1 MFVLFWMLLLCVAAA
16 PLGTNDCIVVRVVV
30 KERTDGAGDEKVL
43 SLPRRESMF
52 AVRVVPVT
60 EEAP

>member
-1 MFVLFWMLLLCVAAA
+1 MLFWLLLLCMAAA
-16 PLGTNDCIVVRVVV
+16 PLGIKDCIVVRVVV

-43 SLPRRESMF
+43 SFPRRESIF
-52 AVRVVPVT
+52 TVRVVPVT